1 MLSSDPYCVQVVWY
15 RHTMKLIDSSHLHML
30 NVGDTY
36 KLVMGDIKTQNWGQY
51 HCQASNS
58 LGETSGSITLTG
70 MNIII
75 QFSKYVNGLLTC
87 DLHFIMVLD
96 DTDLMENLVFMFCFF
111 SIYIHVLFVRS
122 EEKSLKKIDIFFF
135 W

>member
-87 DLHFIMVLD
+87 DLPFYHGFG
-96 DTDLMENLVFMFCFF
+96 
-111 SIYIHVLFVRS
+111 
-122 EEKSLKKIDIFFF
+122 
-135 W
+135 